1 MSQKIVAGDL
11 TARGRRP
18 RNYKKYIPMYLFL
31 VLPVLQVIIFNYLPM
46 YGITIA
52 FKDFKMRRGILGSSW
67 VGLKHFEKL
76 FNDPSF
82 LRVLMNT
89 LRLSLLS
96 LVICFPA
103 TILYALMMNE
113 VHSMKFKRLSQTIS
127 YLPHFLSWIIV
138 GNFAYQILSPSNG
151 IVNAILV
158 RLGILKEPVYFLIK
172 KEAFDTIFIIA
183 ELWKELGWGI
193 VIYLAA
199 IAEIDM
205 SLYEAAQ
212 IDGAGRFQQALHV
225 TIPCILPTIST
236 LLILRLGTLMDVGFD
251 PIFNLYNEGTYEVA
265 DVISTYVYRRG
276 VIDSKYDYTTA
287 LGLFQN
293 VVSLLLVLGGN
304 WLSRK
309 ADPDFKI
316 L

>member
-1 MSQKIVAGDL
+1 
-11 TARGRRP
+11 
-18 RNYKKYIPMYLFL
+18 
-31 VLPVLQVIIFNYLPM
+31 
-46 YGITIA
+46 
-52 FKDFKMRRGILGSSW
+52 
-67 VGLKHFEKL
+67 
-76 FNDPSF
+76 
-82 LRVLMNT
+82 
-89 LRLSLLS
+89 
-96 LVICFPA
+96 
-103 TILYALMMNE
+103 
-113 VHSMKFKRLSQTIS
+113 
-127 YLPHFLSWIIV
+127 
-138 GNFAYQILSPSNG
+138 
-151 IVNAILV
+151 
-158 RLGILKEPVYFLIK
+158 
-172 KEAFDTIFIIA
+172 
-183 ELWKELGWGI
+183 
-193 VIYLAA
+193 
-199 IAEIDM
+199 M